1 MANTASYKLKRIFLC
16 YVPVVIW
23 VILTVFPYYWFIN
36 ISLTANEMVM
46 KLPVYYYPKY
56 FSLNNYIKM
65 FTVMD
70 FGQYFKNSIIVA
82 GGTTIVIT
90 LLAIFGGYALS
101 RYNFRGKGGIMLLL
115 LITQMFPGIILLIPL
130 FSIFVKLGIYDSLT
144 SLILV
149 NATTNLPFCMI
160 MCCGFYATVPPTL
173 EEAAMIDGCSTVKA
187 LFRVVL
193 PAILPGIVTCGAFA
207 FVNAWNEFVFSLN
220 FISTSSKF
228 TIPVGLSMMQ
238 GEYTVNYGGIAAGTI
253 VALAPVLLIF
263 CYIQK
268 YLVGG
273 LTAGAVKG

>member
-1 MANTASYKLKRIFLC
+1 MANTKSYKMKRIFLC

-23 VILTVFPYYWFIN
+23 VLLTIFPYYWFIN
-36 ISLTANEMVM
+36 ISLTANDMVM
-46 KLPVYYYPKY
+46 KLPVYYYPKH
-56 FSLNNYIKM
+56 FSLSNYIKM

-70 FGQYFKNSIIVA
+70 FGQYFRNSIIVA

-101 RYNFRGKGGIMLLL
+101 RYSFRGKSGVMLLL

-130 FSIFVKLGIYDSLT
+130 FSIFVKLGIYDSLS

-173 EEAAMIDGCSTVKA
+173 EEAAMIDGCNTTKA